1 MPNKLSDH
9 LFDFASGG
17 IDINVFLDNTSDAVL
32 VLDDAWSYV
41 YVNHAA
47 EMLLRRRGDQL
58 LGKHHLEEFPSLR
71 GTPAEVELA
80 GVFELRRPA
89 RYEQFISPLY
99 AWHSVLAM
107 PAQGRVV
114 LFCRDITDRVRS
126 LREEA
131 VREGLRAIFEHIP
144 AAVTLTRGPEHRID
158 LQNKHSRQI
167 VGGENME
174 GKTVRNALPEAA
186 EQGFVEL
193 LDRVYTTGKPFT
205 GKELPLTLK
214 RGIANVPEQR
224 FFDLT
229 YQPIFETDGKATGI
243 LHLGHDVTERIQ
255 ERKQLAQMA
264 AERYAILRQLDE
276 GVILTDPKGKIQFVN
291 ETARELHGVTV
302 LDIEIAQYTAT
313 YQLLTV
319 EGTPYPPTQL
329 PLARAVLN
337 DEQVRGARWRI
348 RRPDGSIVL
357 VEGNAR
363 PILGEDGLKLGCVL
377 TMHAVVE

>member
-1 MPNKLSDH
+1 MANKLSDQ
-9 LFDFASGG
+9 LFDLANGG

-32 VLDDAWSYV
+32 VLDDAWYYV

-47 EMLLRRRGDQL
+47 GMLLRRREDQL
-58 LGKHHLEEFPSLR
+58 LGKHHLEACPSLR
-71 GTPAEVELA
+71 GTPAEAELA
-80 GVFELRRPA
+80 AVFELRRPA
-89 RYEQFISPLY
+89 RYEQFIPELY

-114 LFCRDITDRVRS
+114 LFCRDITDRVRA

-131 VREGLRAIFEHIP
+131 VREGLRAVLEHIP
-144 AAVTLTRGPEHRID
+144 AAVTLTRGPEHRIE

-186 EQGFVEL
+186 EQGFIEL
-193 LDRVYTTGKPFT
+193 LDRVYATGKPFT
-205 GKELPLTLK
+205 GKEMPLTLN
-214 RGIANVPEQR
+214 RGPANAPEQR

-255 ERKQLAQMA
+255 ERKKLAQIA
-264 AERYAILRQLDE
+264 ADRYAILRQLDE
-276 GVILTDPKGKIQFVN
+276 GVILTDPQGKIQFVN

-302 LDIEIAQYTAT
+302 LDIEVDQYTTT

-319 EGTPYPPTQL
+319 EGTPYPPTEL

-337 DEQVRGARWRI
+337 NEHVRGARWRI
-348 RRPDGSIVL
+348 RRPDESIVL

-363 PILGEDGLKLGCVL
+363 PILGEDRQKLGCVL
-377 TMHAVVE
+377 TMHAVAE

>member
-1 MPNKLSDH
+1 M
-9 LFDFASGG
+9 
-17 IDINVFLDNTSDAVL
+17 
-32 VLDDAWSYV
+32 
-41 YVNHAA
+41 
-47 EMLLRRRGDQL
+47 
-58 LGKHHLEEFPSLR
+58 
-71 GTPAEVELA
+71 
-80 GVFELRRPA
+80 
-89 RYEQFISPLY
+89 
-99 AWHSVLAM
+99 
-107 PAQGRVV
+107 
-114 LFCRDITDRVRS
+114 
-126 LREEA
+126 
-131 VREGLRAIFEHIP
+131 
-144 AAVTLTRGPEHRID
+144 TLTRGPEHRID
-158 LQNKHSRQI
+158 LQNKHSRQV

-214 RGIANVPEQR
+214 RGIANAPEQR

-276 GVILTDPKGKIQFVN
+276 GVILTDPQGKIQFVN

-302 LDIEIAQYTAT
+302 LDIEIDEYTAT

-363 PILGEDGLKLGCVL
+363 PILGEDGVKLGCVL
-377 TMHAVVE
+377 TMHAVAE

>member
-1 MPNKLSDH
+1 MANKLSDH

-47 EMLLRRRGDQL
+47 GMLLRRRGDQL

-71 GTPAEVELA
+71 GTPAEAELA
-80 GVFELRRPA
+80 SVFELRRPA
-89 RYEQFISPLY
+89 RYEQFIPQLY

-114 LFCRDITDRVRS
+114 LFCRDITDRVRA

-131 VREGLRAIFEHIP
+131 VRAALRAIFEHIP
-144 AAVTLTRGPEHRID
+144 AAVVLTRGPEHRIE
-158 LQNKHSRQI
+158 LLNKHSREI
-167 VGGENME
+167 LGGENME

-214 RGIANVPEQR
+214 RGIANAPEQR

-229 YQPIFETDGKATGI
+229 YQPIFETDGKATV
-243 LHLGHDVTERIQ
+243 LSVNKPLGRAALDGRRMEN
-255 ERKQLAQMA
+255 
-264 AERYAILRQLDE
+264 AERPAQLFLQLRDISAASVMAMPATV
-276 GVILTDPKGKIQFVN
+276 GRSSNPGKSMGQPSS
-291 ETARELHGVTV
+291 T
-302 LDIEIAQYTAT
+302 
-313 YQLLTV
+313 
-319 EGTPYPPTQL
+319 
-329 PLARAVLN
+329 
-337 DEQVRGARWRI
+337 
-348 RRPDGSIVL
+348 RPSL
-357 VEGNAR
+357 R
-363 PILGEDGLKLGCVL
+363 
-377 TMHAVVE
+377 